1 GAVPAGGV
9 VCRSH
14 PQPTKFKLA
23 INRKTAAACK
33 DNYVNRERDM
43 SIRKRKMLTTLPRSD
58 RPCVATLEMILSL
71 PTSMIKT
78 PAEGFE
84 AVDADYDLSCDR
96 ILCDGAIAVIE

>member
-1 GAVPAGGV
+1 M
-9 VCRSH
+9 H
-14 PQPTKFKLA
+14 H
-23 INRKTAAACK
+23 ACK

-84 AVDADYDLSCDR
+84 AVYAPESIGYTKDARAAPIPVLSSEGRLASYDLSCDR